1 MSKDK
6 PVGSKL
12 AALNAVREDLQSP
25 HAHKLLRESLGD
37 RSNHVIGRAA
47 DVIGET
53 ADQSFIDDL
62 LPAYDR
68 LMDNPLKTDPG
79 CLGKT
84 AIVRTLL
91 TLQYDVAE
99 FYRRGIEYRQLEP
112 IWSTSIDPADKS
124 KDTASELRGT
134 CAAGLVLCAS
144 GLEVL
149 NRCAVLLTD
158 RWDDARLGAARA
170 IGMLRQAEGAPL
182 MRLKLLTGDK
192 NPEVIGECCAS
203 LLQLDCGEGVS
214 FVVRFLRSQR
224 AEVCVQAALALGAS
238 RLPGTFE
245 PLRQAWEHQR
255 EPAVRE
261 SLLMCIGL
269 LRSSEASDFLLS
281 LIESNRLG
289 AAPDAIKA
297 LKAFGKSVELRQ
309 RIEATV
315 NATGND
321 RLKRLFEKSG
331 AKWHEWTVEA
341 ERYSNVRAPEI
352 LAMSAQVEAILQQI
366 QRLDEADRL
375 MLEQWLQEQ
384 IEAEWKCEVA
394 NARKSARERGID
406 QHTIDLHFM
415 TCG

>member
-1 MSKDK
+1 MSKEK

-12 AALNAVREDLQSP
+12 AALNAVRDDLQSP
-25 HAHKLLRESLGD
+25 HAHKLLRESLHD

-47 DVIGET
+47 DLIGET
-53 ADQSFIDDL
+53 EDNSFVEDL
-62 LPAYDR
+62 LKAYDR
-68 LMDNPLKTDPG
+68 LMEDPLKTDPG

-84 AIVRTLL
+84 AIVRTLVA
-91 TLQYDVAE
+91 LQYDVAE
-99 FYRRGIEYRQLEP
+99 FYRRGIEYQQLEP
-112 IWSTSIDPADKS
+112 IWSTSNDPADKS

-203 LLQLDCGEGVS
+203 LLRLDRDEGVP
-214 FVVRFLRSQR
+214 FVVQFLRSLH

-261 SLLMCIGL
+261 SLLICIGL
-269 LRSSEASDFLLS
+269 LRSTEASDFLLS
-281 LIESNRLG
+281 LIESNRFG

-297 LKAFGKSVELRQ
+297 LKAFGKSGELRQ
-309 RIEATV
+309 RIAAAV
-315 NATGND
+315 NTTGNE
-321 RLKRLFEKSG
+321 RLKRLSEKEWGEFREAG
-331 AKWHEWTVEA
+331 A
-341 ERYSNVRAPEI
+341 
-352 LAMSAQVEAILQQI
+352 
-366 QRLDEADRL
+366 
-375 MLEQWLQEQ
+375 
-384 IEAEWKCEVA
+384 
-394 NARKSARERGID
+394 
-406 QHTIDLHFM
+406 
-415 TCG
+415 